1 MRVLNR
7 GSIVQATRWPLIRG
21 RWLGGLAL
29 LALLAAIP
37 VLTSDFRTVLITEIL
52 IMALFAMSF
61 NLLFGYTGLLS
72 FGHAAYF
79 GLGAYGAALTLKRV
93 TPSIPLAFA
102 SGVILAAVAGLVI
115 GYFCVR
121 LDEIYFAML
130 TLAFAQMIFAIADK
144 WTSVTGGSD
153 GLVGIPRPPLRLFG
167 LELSISD
174 IPSYYYFTLVL
185 VVTATWILWRI
196 VNSPFGLTLKAIR
209 ESPERAEFTG
219 IPVRR
224 YRLMVFVISAA
235 FSGLAGAIFAPFERA
250 ITPQITFWSKS
261 AEPVLMSLLGGMRVF
276 LGPAVGAAIF
286 MFIKEVISSYTEF
299 WAIALG
305 TVLIVLVIFLP
316 GGIAH
321 FAYAQLRHR
330 TRLRP
335 PRRVLSMPESREA
348 KERG

>member
-1 MRVLNR
+1 MRALSRVL
-7 GSIVQATRWPLIRG
+7 IVEAAKRPLIRG
-21 RWLGGLAL
+21 RLLGELVL
-29 LALLAAIP
+29 LAVLVAIP
-37 VLTSDFRTVLITEIL
+37 MATSEFRTVLITEIL

-79 GLGAYGAALTLKRV
+79 GLGAYGAALVLKRV
-93 TPSIPLAFA
+93 APSIPLAFV
-102 SGVILAAVAGLVI
+102 SGVLLAALAGLVI

-130 TLAFAQMIFAIADK
+130 TLAFAQMIFAVAEK

-153 GLVGIPRPPLRLFG
+153 GLVGIPRPPLHLLG
-167 LELSISD
+167 VKVPISD

-185 VVTATWILWRI
+185 VLVATWVLWRI

-224 YRLMVFVISAA
+224 YRLIAFVLSAT

-250 ITPQITFWSKS
+250 ITPQIIFWSKS

-276 LGPAVGAAIF
+276 LGPAVGSAIF
-286 MFIKEVISSYTEF
+286 MIVKEVISSQTEF
-299 WAIALG
+299 WAIVLGAL
-305 TVLIVLVIFLP
+305 LIILVIFLP
-316 GGIAH
+316 GGIVH
-321 FAYAQLRHR
+321 FTYTQWSRWM
-330 TRLRP
+330 RP
-335 PRRVLSMPESREA
+335 RWLQRVSRSVEESSA
-348 KERG
+348 